1 MKIAVSACLLG
12 RNCKYNGGNNRS
24 QAVLDFLKGHI
35 VIPVCPEV
43 TGGLPVPRVPVE
55 LQNGRAV
62 NKNGE
67 DVTAYFR
74 RGVKQTMARLS
85 AEEIDLAIL
94 QPRSPSCGCRE
105 IYDGSFSGKRIP
117 GKGLFAQALADAG
130 IPLKSAEEIENI
142 EKEAK
147 EAPFLGIL
155 LRFFVSFFMLTAP
168 LQGTAA
174 DVHFWDFQ
182 KYPWGCPP
190 RPACRPP

>member
-24 QAVLDFLKGHI
+24 QAVLDFLEGHV

-94 QPRSPSCGCRE
+94 QPRSPRE
-105 IYDGSFSGKRIP
+105 IYDGSFSGKKIP

-142 EKEAK
+142 
-147 EAPFLGIL
+147 
-155 LRFFVSFFMLTAP
+155 
-168 LQGTAA
+168 
-174 DVHFWDFQ
+174 
-182 KYPWGCPP
+182 
-190 RPACRPP
+190 

>member
-24 QAVLDFLKGHI
+24 QAVLDFLEGHV

-74 RGVKQTMARLS
+74 RGVEQTMARPFGRGNRPCHPT
-85 AEEIDLAIL
+85 AA
-94 QPRSPSCGCRE
+94 PVP
-105 IYDGSFSGKRIP
+105 P
-117 GKGLFAQALADAG
+117 ADAERFTTVPFPEKRYPARG
-130 IPLKSAEEIENI
+130 CLPKPL
-142 EKEAK
+142 
-147 EAPFLGIL
+147 
-155 LRFFVSFFMLTAP
+155 RM
-168 LQGTAA
+168 QG
-174 DVHFWDFQ
+174 F
-182 KYPWGCPP
+182 
-190 RPACRPP
+190 R

>member
-24 QAVLDFLKGHI
+24 QAVLDFLEGHV

-74 RGVKQTMARLS
+74 RGVEQTMARLS

-105 IYDGSFSGKRIP
+105 IYDGSFSGKRYP
-117 GKGLFAQALADAG
+117 ARGCLPK
-130 IPLKSAEEIENI
+130 PL
-142 EKEAK
+142 
-147 EAPFLGIL
+147 
-155 LRFFVSFFMLTAP
+155 RM
-168 LQGTAA
+168 QG
-174 DVHFWDFQ
+174 F
-182 KYPWGCPP
+182 
-190 RPACRPP
+190 R

>member
-24 QAVLDFLKGHI
+24 QAVLDFLKGHV

-55 LQNGRAV
+55 L

-74 RGVKQTMARLS
+74 RGVEQTMARLS

-105 IYDGSFSGKRIP
+105 IYDGSFSGKKIS

-130 IPLKSAEEIENI
+130 IPLQSAEELENI
-142 EKEAK
+142 
-147 EAPFLGIL
+147 
-155 LRFFVSFFMLTAP
+155 
-168 LQGTAA
+168 
-174 DVHFWDFQ
+174 
-182 KYPWGCPP
+182 
-190 RPACRPP
+190 

>member
-24 QAVLDFLKGHI
+24 QAVLDFLKGHV

-74 RGVKQTMARLS
+74 RGVESTL
-85 AEEIDLAIL
+85 
-94 QPRSPSCGCRE
+94 PSYSRAV
-105 IYDGSFSGKRIP
+105 P
-117 GKGLFAQALADAG
+117 PADA
-130 IPLKSAEEIENI
+130 ERFTT
-142 EKEAK
+142 
-147 EAPFLGIL
+147 APFPEKRYPARGCLPKP
-155 LRFFVSFFMLTAP
+155 LRM
-168 LQGTAA
+168 QG
-174 DVHFWDFQ
+174 F
-182 KYPWGCPP
+182 
-190 RPACRPP
+190 R